1 MRTSLWGCA
10 LVCFA
15 STASAQQRAP
25 AGGGAS
31 TADTLRLTRL
41 QAVATALVANP
52 QLDVA
57 REQTAQVRAQR
68 VEGMAIPDP
77 AVTASFD
84 DQTRFLGLGTAQS
97 RNVGIGFVFP
107 FPDKIRL
114 QNSIGVAN
122 IHSSQA
128 QYRLLQQQIAA
139 AAGQS
144 YDNVLLAERHR
155 RDLTAADSLARDF
168 QLKTQ
173 ARFNAGTVPRLDVI
187 KAQVDVAQAQNDLIA
202 NARDVANARSALN
215 RILGRPLGSAI
226 LLLDTLAVPPP
237 LPDLD
242 AVEQRALRVRPEL
255 TDLQAQQRAARLNSM
270 LVREQSILP
279 DITLSAYRDF
289 KGDQGTL
296 YSAGLA
302 FPIPLFFWQHTNGDY
317 AETHHR
323 ELELAAAY
331 RDARAAV
338 GQDVRTSYAT
348 ADAAMRQVV
357 YIRDQLL
364 PSTREAYRVATV
376 SYGLGGLSAL
386 DVLDAR
392 RSLLDAENQ
401 FAEALAAA
409 NSARADLERA
419 AGAPLS
425 TFAPGAPRE

>member
-1 MRTSLWGCA
+1 MRTSLWVCA
-10 LVCFA
+10 LACVA
-15 STASAQQRAP
+15 GTASAQQRAP
-25 AGGGAS
+25 ARGGMSAV
-31 TADTLRLTRL
+31 DTLRLTRH
-41 QAVATALVANP
+41 QAIATALVANP

-68 VEGMAIPDP
+68 VEGMALPDP
-77 AVTASFD
+77 AVSASLD
-84 DQTRFLGLGTAQS
+84 DQTRFLGLNTAQS
-97 RNVGIGFVFP
+97 RNVSLGFVIP

-114 QNSIGVAN
+114 QSSIGSAN
-122 IHSSQA
+122 VRSSLA

-144 YDNVLLAERHR
+144 YDNVLLAEQHR
-155 RDLTAADSLARDF
+155 RDLTQADSLAHDF
-168 QLKTQ
+168 LQKTQ

-187 KAQVDVAQAQNDLIA
+187 KAQVDVAQSQNDLIA

-226 LLLDTLAVPPP
+226 ELLDSLQVPPS

-242 AVEQRALRVRPEL
+242 AVEQKALRVRPEL
-255 TDLQAQQRAARLNSM
+255 TDLEAQQRAAQLNSR

-302 FPIPLFFWQHTNGDY
+302 FPIPLFFWQHTSGDY

-348 ADAAMRQVV
+348 ADAAMRQVI

-364 PSTREAYRVATV
+364 PATREAYRVATV

-401 FAEALAAA
+401 YAEALAAA

>member
-1 MRTSLWGCA
+1 MRTSHWVCA
-10 LVCFA
+10 LVCIA
-15 STASAQQRAP
+15 GTASAQQRAP
-25 AGGGAS
+25 ARGTAAD
-31 TADTLRLTRL
+31 ADTLRLTRR
-41 QAVATALVANP
+41 QAIATALMANP
-52 QLDVA
+52 QLEVA

-68 VEGMAIPDP
+68 VEGMALPDP
-77 AVTASFD
+77 AVSASLD
-84 DQTRFLGLGTAQS
+84 DQTRFLGLNTAQS
-97 RNVGIGFVFP
+97 KNVSIGFVIP

-114 QNSIGVAN
+114 QSSIGTAN
-122 IHSSQA
+122 VNSSLA

-144 YDNVLLAERHR
+144 YDGVLLAEQHR
-155 RDLTAADSLARDF
+155 RDLQQADSLSRDF
-168 QLKTQ
+168 LRKTE

-187 KAQVDVAQAQNDLIA
+187 KAQVDVAQSENDLIA

-215 RILGRPLGSAI
+215 RILGRPLGSSI
-226 LLLDTLAVPPP
+226 VLVDTLAVPPA

-242 AVEQRALRVRPEL
+242 AVEQTALRVRPEL
-255 TDLQAQQRAARLNSM
+255 TDLAAQQRAARLNSQ

-289 KGDQGTL
+289 KNDQGTL

-302 FPIPLFFWQHTNGDY
+302 FPIPLFFWQHTSGNF

-348 ADAAMRQVV
+348 ADAAQRQVV

-364 PSTREAYRVATV
+364 PSAREAYRVATV

-401 FAEALAAA
+401 YAEALAAA

-425 TFAPGAPRE
+425 TFDPGASRE

>member
-1 MRTSLWGCA
+1 MRTSLGVCA
-10 LVCFA
+10 LVCIA
-15 STASAQQRAP
+15 GAASAQQRAP
-25 AGGGAS
+25 AGGGIPP
-31 TADTLRLTRL
+31 TDTLQLTRH
-41 QAVATALVANP
+41 QAIATALLANP
-52 QLDVA
+52 QLDLA
-57 REQTAQVRAQR
+57 REQTAQVRARR

-77 AVTASFD
+77 AVTASLD
-84 DQTRFLGLGTAQS
+84 DQTRLLGLGTAQS
-97 RNVGIGFVFP
+97 KNLTLDFLFP

-114 QNSIGVAN
+114 QSSIGTAN
-122 IHSSQA
+122 VHSAQA
-128 QYRLLQQQIAA
+128 QFRLLQQQIAA
-139 AAGQS
+139 AADQS
-144 YDNVLLAERHR
+144 YDAVLLAEQHR
-155 RDLTAADSLARDF
+155 RDLIEADSLARNF
-168 QLKTQ
+168 LQKTQ

-187 KAQVDVAQAQNDLIA
+187 KAQVDVAQAQNDLIG
-202 NARDVANARSALN
+202 NARDVATARSALN
-215 RILGRPLGSAI
+215 RILGRPLGSAVA
-226 LLLDTLAVPPP
+226 LLDTLDVPAP

-242 AVEQRALRVRPEL
+242 AIEQRALRVRPEL
-255 TDLQAQQRAARLNSM
+255 GDLEAQQSAAKLNSR

-302 FPIPLFFWQHTNGDY
+302 FPLPVFLWQHTGGDY

-323 ELELAAAY
+323 ELELAAAL

-348 ADAAMRQVV
+348 ADAALRQVI

-364 PSTREAYRVATV
+364 PATREAYRVATV

-401 FAEALAAA
+401 YAEALAAA

>member
-1 MRTSLWGCA
+1 MRTSLWVVA
-10 LVCFA
+10 LACVA
-15 STASAQQRAP
+15 SAASAQQRVSI
-25 AGGGAS
+25 GADAS
-31 TADTLRLTRL
+31 AADTLRLTRL
-41 QAVATALVANP
+41 QAIATALTANP

-77 AVTASFD
+77 AVTASLD
-84 DQTRFLGLGTAQS
+84 DQTRFLGLSTAQS
-97 RNVGIGFVFP
+97 KNVQVGFLFP

-114 QNSIGVAN
+114 QNSIGLAN
-122 IHSSQA
+122 IRSSES

-139 AAGQS
+139 AAGQD
-144 YDNVLLAERHR
+144 YDAVLLAERHR
-155 RDLTAADSLARDF
+155 RDITEADSLARDF
-168 QLKTQ
+168 LKKTE

-187 KAQVDVAQAQNDLIA
+187 KAQVDVAQSTNDLIA
-202 NARDVANARSALN
+202 NARDVANARAALN
-215 RILGRPLGSAI
+215 RMLGRPLGSAI
-226 LLLDTLAVPPP
+226 VLADSLAVPPP

-242 AVEQRALRVRPEL
+242 AVEQKALQVRPEL
-255 TDLQAQQRAARLNSM
+255 TDLDAQRRAAQLNAT

-279 DITLSAYRDF
+279 DITLSASRDF
-289 KGDQGTL
+289 KSDQGTL

-302 FPIPLFFWQHTNGDY
+302 FPVPLFFWQHTHGDF
-317 AETHHR
+317 AETQHRIR
-323 ELELAAAY
+323 ELDAAY

-348 ADAAMRQVV
+348 ADAAMRQVI

-401 FAEALAAA
+401 YAEALAAA

-425 TFAPGAPRE
+425 TFAPGVPRE

>member
-1 MRTSLWGCA
+1 MRPSLWTCA
-10 LVCFA
+10 LVGMA
-15 STASAQQRAP
+15 SVASAQQRAP
-25 AGGGAS
+25 ARGSAS
-31 TADTLRLTRL
+31 AADTLRLTRQ
-41 QAVATALVANP
+41 QAIATALIRNP

-57 REQTAQVRAQR
+57 RQQTEQVRAQR

-77 AVTASFD
+77 AVTASLD

-97 RNVGIGFVFP
+97 KNLAVDFVFP

-114 QNSIGVAN
+114 QSSIGTAN
-122 IHSSQA
+122 VRSSEA
-128 QYRLLQQQIAA
+128 QYRLLQQQVAA
-139 AAGQS
+139 TADQA
-144 YDNVLLAERHR
+144 YNDVLLAEQHR
-155 RDLTAADSLARDF
+155 RDLTEADSLSRDF
-168 QLKTQ
+168 LLKTQ

-187 KAQVDVAQAQNDLIA
+187 KAQVDVAQGTNDLIA
-202 NARDVANARSALN
+202 NARDISNARAALN
-215 RILGRPLGSAI
+215 RIVGRPLGSAI
-226 LLLDTLAVPPP
+226 VLLDSLDVPPA

-242 AVEQRALRVRPEL
+242 AIEQKALMVRPEIA
-255 TDLQAQQRAARLNSM
+255 DIEAQQRAARLNSR

-302 FPIPLFFWQHTNGDY
+302 FPIPVFLWQHTRGDF
-317 AETHHR
+317 AETQHR
-323 ELELAAAY
+323 ELELDAAA
-331 RDARAAV
+331 RDVRAAI
-338 GQDVRTSYAT
+338 GQDVRTAYAT
-348 ADAAMRQVV
+348 ADAAERQVI

-364 PSTREAYRVATV
+364 PSAREAYRVATV

-401 FAEALAAA
+401 YAEALAAA

-419 AGAPLS
+419 AGTPLS
-425 TFAPGAPRE
+425 TFAPGASRE